1 MPLAVKLLAVTLY
14 VHGLSMDAIAK
25 LLQVSTPAVL
35 KWIRTFAETHCT
47 KPQSTATAAVIELDE
62 MWHFLKKSLPN
73 SGSGKLIVAIQG
85 GSWTGNAGIVI
96 TLPAT
101 G

>member
-47 KPQSTATAAVIELDE
+47 KPQSTATAAVIEP
-62 MWHFLKKSLPN
+62 KN
-73 SGSGKLIVAIQG
+73 R
-85 GSWTGNAGIVI
+85 SWI
-96 TLPAT
+96 TKVCISSSRT
-101 G
+101 